1 MLNLCNNLIKNNLH
15 NMKKFV
21 VIGSGRQGIAVA
33 YDLLRDANHYVTMVD
48 ISDSLLK
55 EALKKISRITNN
67 KNLDGIRCDVT
78 DYDQMLTILSDKD
91 VMISAVPYEFNL
103 ALSKVAIDS
112 KTSMVDLGGHTNI
125 VREQLSMDKQAVSA
139 GITLVPDC
147 GMGPGMNITM
157 SVLATE
163 ILEQTDE
170 IYIWD
175 GGLPKNPEPPW
186 NYSLFFN
193 IEGLTNEYDE
203 QAYFLKDGKIIEVPC
218 FEKIENV
225 NFDNIGELEAA
236 VTSGGLSTMPW
247 TFKDRLKVLEN
258 KTLRYKG
265 HWEWMKAYRELG
277 LFSRDKIKHNDNEII
292 PRNFYHQLLENKLD
306 HGRVEDVCLMR
317 IKALGKKDSKNIELT
332 IDAVEYY
339 DKTLDLTAMEK
350 WTGWHIAIMA
360 LEIAYNRVE
369 KGAISVENA
378 LKGHIFLEEARKRNY
393 DINIDMKEY

>member
-1 MLNLCNNLIKNNLH
+1 
-15 NMKKFV
+15 MKRFV
-21 VIGSGRQGIAVA
+21 IVGSGRQGVAVA
-33 YDLLRDANHYVTMVD
+33 YDLLRDNNHFVTMVD
-48 ISDSLLK
+48 VDSSFLEK
-55 EALKKISRITNN
+55 ALEKISKISNH
-67 KNLDGIRCDVT
+67 KNLKGITADVANET
-78 DYDQMLTILSDKD
+78 EMLKILSNAD

-103 ALSKVAIDS
+103 GLTKIAIKS

-125 VREQLSMDKQAVSA
+125 VQDQLSMNKEALSA
-139 GITLVPDC
+139 GVTIVPDC

-163 ILEQTDE
+163 LLDKTDE

-175 GGLPKNPEPPW
+175 GGLPKEPKPPW

-203 QAYFLKDGKIIEVPC
+203 QAYFLNSGEIVEVPC
-218 FEKIENV
+218 FEKIESIK
-225 NFDNIGELEAA
+225 FKGIGELEAA

-247 TFKDRLKVLEN
+247 TFKDKLKVLEN

-277 LFSRDKIKHNDNEII
+277 LFSRELVEHNNQKII
-292 PRNFYHQLLENKLD
+292 PRNFYHQLLEEKLD
-306 HGRVEDVCLMR
+306 HGRIEDICLMR
-317 IKALGKKDSKNIELT
+317 IKALGRKDSKKVELN
-332 IDAVEYY
+332 IDAIESYS
-339 DKTLDLTAMEK
+339 KELDLTAMEK

-360 LEIAYNRVE
+360 LEIAYNRVN

-378 LKGHIFLEEARKRNY
+378 LKGHVFLEEAKKRNY
-393 DINIDMKEY
+393 NIDIDIKEC

>member
-1 MLNLCNNLIKNNLH
+1 
-15 NMKKFV
+15 MKKFV
-21 VIGSGRQGIAVA
+21 IVGSGRQGIAVA
-33 YDLLRDANHYVTMVD
+33 YDLLRKPSHQVVIVD
-48 ISDSLLK
+48 INQSFLS
-55 EALKKISRITNN
+55 EALEKLSKISNTS
-67 KNLDGIRCDVT
+67 NLSSIKADVT
-78 DYDQMLTILSDKD
+78 NDNQMLKILSDAD

-103 ALSKVAIDS
+103 GLSKIAIHS

-125 VREQLSMDKQAVSA
+125 VREQLSMNQQAISS
-139 GITLVPDC
+139 GITMVPDC

-163 ILEQTDE
+163 ILDKTDE

-175 GGLPKNPEPPW
+175 GGLPKDPKPPW

-203 QAYFLKDGKIIEVPC
+203 QAYFLKDGEIVEVPC
-218 FEKIENV
+218 FEKIENLIFKNV
-225 NFDNIGELEAA
+225 GELEAA

-247 TFKDRLKVLEN
+247 TFKNKLKVLEN

-277 LFSRDKIKHNDNEII
+277 LFSRESVEHNNQKII
-292 PRNFYHQLLENKLD
+292 PRNFYHQLLEEKLD
-306 HGRVEDVCLMR
+306 HGRVEDICLMR
-317 IKALGKKDSKNIELT
+317 IKALGNKDSKKVELNINAIESYSK
-332 IDAVEYY
+332 E
-339 DKTLDLTAMEK
+339 LDLTAMEK

-360 LEIAYNRVE
+360 LEIAYNRVN

-378 LKGHIFLEEARKRNY
+378 LKGHIFLEEAKKRNY
-393 DINIDMKEY
+393 NIDIDIKEC

>member
-1 MLNLCNNLIKNNLH
+1 
-15 NMKKFV
+15 MKKFV
-21 VIGSGRQGIAVA
+21 IVGSGRQGVAVA
-33 YDLLRDANHYVTMVD
+33 YDLLRNNNHFVTMVD
-48 ISDSLLK
+48 VDSSFLEK
-55 EALKKISRITNN
+55 ALEKISKISNHQNLKGITA
-67 KNLDGIRCDVT
+67 DVT
-78 DYDQMLTILSDKD
+78 NEAEMLAILSDTD

-103 ALSKVAIDS
+103 GLTKIAIKS

-125 VREQLSMDKQAVSA
+125 VRDQLSMNKEALSA
-139 GITLVPDC
+139 EVTIVPDC

-163 ILEQTDE
+163 LLDKTDE

-175 GGLPKNPEPPW
+175 GGLPKDPKPPW

-203 QAYFLKDGKIIEVPC
+203 QAYFLNNGEIIEVPC
-218 FEKIENV
+218 FEKIENIKFKGV
-225 NFDNIGELEAA
+225 GELEAA

-247 TFKDRLKVLEN
+247 TFKNKLKVLEN

-277 LFSRDKIKHNDNEII
+277 LFSRKKIRHNNDDII
-292 PRNFYHQLLENKLD
+292 PRDFYHQLLEQKLD

-317 IKALGKKDSKNIELT
+317 IKALGIKDSKNVELNIE
-332 IDAVEYY
+332 AVEYH
-339 DKTLDLTAMEK
+339 DKNLDLTAMEK
-350 WTGWHIAIMA
+350 WTGWHISIMA
-360 LEIAYNRVE
+360 LEIAYNRIK

-378 LKGHIFLEEARKRNY
+378 LKGQVFLDEARKRNY
-393 DINIDMKEY
+393 DINIDIKEF

>member
-1 MLNLCNNLIKNNLH
+1 
-15 NMKKFV
+15 MKKFV
-21 VIGSGRQGIAVA
+21 IVGSGRQGIAVA
-33 YDLLRDANHYVTMVD
+33 YDLLRNDNHQVTMIDV
-48 ISDSLLK
+48 SESFLNK
-55 EALKKISRITNN
+55 ALEKLSKIVVN
-67 KNLDGIRCDVT
+67 KNLNGIVADVT
-78 DYDQMLTILSDKD
+78 DYNKMLEILSDID

-103 ALSKVAIDS
+103 ELSKIAIDS

-125 VREQLSMDKQAVSA
+125 VREQLSMNQKALSKGV
-139 GITLVPDC
+139 TLVPDC

-157 SVLATE
+157 AVLATE
-163 ILEQTDE
+163 ILDKTDE

-175 GGLPKNPEPPW
+175 GGLPKDPKPPW

-203 QAYFLKDGKIIEVPC
+203 QAYFLKDGEIVEVPC
-218 FEKIENV
+218 FDKIENLT
-225 NFDNIGELEAA
+225 FKNIGELEAA

-247 TFKDRLKVLEN
+247 TFKGRLKVLEN

-277 LFSRDKIKHNDNEII
+277 LFSRDKIKHNDDTII
-292 PRNFYHQLLENKLD
+292 PRNFYHQLLEKKIN

-317 IKALGKKDSKNIELT
+317 IKALGIKDSKNVELK

-339 DKTLDLTAMEK
+339 DKKLNLTAMEK
-350 WTGWHIAIMA
+350 WTGWHISIMA
-360 LEIAYNRVE
+360 LEIAYNRIS

-393 DINIDMKEY
+393 DINIDIKEC